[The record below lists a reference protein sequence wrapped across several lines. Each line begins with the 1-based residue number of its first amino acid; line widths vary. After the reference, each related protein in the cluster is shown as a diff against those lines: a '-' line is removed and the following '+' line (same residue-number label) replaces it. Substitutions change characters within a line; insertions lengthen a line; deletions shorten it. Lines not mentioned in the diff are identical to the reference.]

1 MWVRSA
7 GHCNGPG
14 IVPEPVRRLVLHR
27 LSSRLLGEGFIEA
40 TTLDHE
46 TRDDAMKHR
55 VAIMAVFNVAK
66 EIIDSLGGFV
76 GIKFNH
82 DIAKIG
88 FDFDLRVG
96 GVADGIET
104 NRKSNSEKSGNL
116 HDGKMVGNR
125 VIG

>member
-46 TRDDAMKHR
+46 ARDDAMKHR
-55 VAIMAVFNVAK
+55 VAIVAVFNVAK

-88 FDFDLRVG
+88 FDFNLRIG
-96 GVADGIET
+96 GVADGVET
-104 NRKSNSEKSGNL
+104 NRKSNSEKSGYM

-125 VIG
+125 MIG